1 MGKTT
6 PSGAFVLRESQRSG
20 IQIALLPQG
29 NQPSELFDFRF
40 TARQFFYKGQ
50 IRCMHHLLQINLPC
64 NYAIQMFFVFIA
76 ELLKAL

>member
-6 PSGAFVLRESQRSG
+6 PSGAFVLRESQRSS

-29 NQPSELFDFRF
+29 NRPSELFDFRF
-40 TARQFFYKGQ
+40 TARQFSCIGR
-50 IRCMHHLLQINLPC
+50 IRCMHHLLQIYLPC